1 MNNLD
6 IILEKIENNTLKL
19 SEFNEFIRESV
30 ASSIQQRIRNRVDK
44 SVRKSHQTR
53 EGHQKL
59 GDNNFT
65 GRVVPKR
72 KPKNKQ
78 SHGRAKLGRKH
89 AAEELRDRY
98 E

>member
-1 MNNLD
+1 MNDLE
-6 IILEKIENNTLKL
+6 IILEKIDNETLKL
-19 SEFNEFIRESV
+19 SEFNDFIRESV

-44 SVRKSHQTR
+44 SVRKPHQTR
-53 EGHQKL
+53 DGHQKL
-59 GDNNFT
+59 GNNNFT
-65 GRVVPKR
+65 SRVTPKR